1 MLQILLAVAPLFAVV
16 LIGYLATLGRTFDP
30 GMAKTINDFVYYV
43 PLPALLFTSV
53 ARADLS
59 AGIPPG
65 FVLTAVLGIA
75 VAWAIGVAGSR
86 WLFRRDLAVAGATGM
101 TAAYGNVAYLGVP
114 LLIAISGPAAAF
126 PAALGSLVHNLVC
139 IGSFLAW
146 GTIAQQR
153 RRVGPGAATGPL
165 VVGHG
170 ALLRLIARRV
180 LVNPVALSVAAG
192 LLVAGLR
199 IEVPG
204 PVWETGTLLGAA
216 AAPGAMFALGL
227 TLRRAVDSLRA
238 GAIRVPEIGFPVV
251 VKLAVEPALVLLL
264 VTFVIG
270 MPPLWA
276 FVAVMMAAL
285 PNAATCYVLAQQF
298 EIHVQEV
305 AAAVVLSTVLAIFTL
320 AALAALLIG

>member
-1 MLQILLAVAPLFAVV
+1 MLQILATVAPLFAVV
-16 LIGYLATLGRTFDP
+16 LIGYLASLGRTFDP
-30 GMAKTINDFVYYV
+30 SMAKTINDFVYYV

-53 ARADLS
+53 ARADLT

-65 FVLTAVLGIA
+65 FVLTAVIGIA
-75 VAWAIGVAGSR
+75 VAWAIGVAGAR
-86 WLFRRDLAVAGATGM
+86 WVFRRDLAVAGATGM
-101 TAAYGNVAYLGVP
+101 IAAYGNVAYLGVP
-114 LLIAISGPAAAF
+114 LLVAIRGPEAAF

-153 RRVGPGAATGPL
+153 RVGPGAARADTGH
-165 VVGHG
+165 V
-170 ALLRLIARRV
+170 ALARLIARRV
-180 LVNPVALSVAAG
+180 LVNPVALSVGAG
-192 LLVAGLR
+192 LLVAAAR

-204 PVWETGTLLGAA
+204 PVWQTGLLLGAA

-227 TLRRAVDSLRA
+227 TLRRAVGSLRT
-238 GAIRVPEIGFPVV
+238 GAIRVPEIGFPVL
-251 VKLAVEPALVLLL
+251 VKLVVEPALVLGL
-264 VTFVIG
+264 VTFVLAV
-270 MPPLWA
+270 PPLWA

-305 AAAVVLSTVLAIFTL
+305 AAAVVLSTLLAIVTL
-320 AALAALLIG
+320 SALAALLTG